1 MKLPSLFKNA
11 TSFGIVIGTSDGP
24 ASFFVGKKD
33 HACRFSAENAIRE
46 IYRAMLFT
54 AAAFGILLCLVKLVK
69 KSS

>member
-24 ASFFVGKKD
+24 ASFFVGKKS
-33 HACRFSAENAIRE
+33 HACHVPAENVIQE
-46 IYRAMLFT
+46 IYRAVFFT